1 MIGKDEHWRVDFFAL
16 FTFFFAFSTFFFF
29 LFTIN
34 YLHLYFLHFLYFR
47 GRPQEGH
54 VNAADASME
63 EDSASVRARKHSA
76 GKKSSG
82 EDASMDLTLIGEEI
96 NLETPNGNATLFLQL
111 FDDDDDVDDLIG

>member
-1 MIGKDEHWRVDFFAL
+1 ML
-16 FTFFFAFSTFFFF
+16 FLLFF
-29 LFTIN
+29 L
-34 YLHLYFLHFLYFR
+34 LFLLFSSSFLLLITYIFIFFIFFR